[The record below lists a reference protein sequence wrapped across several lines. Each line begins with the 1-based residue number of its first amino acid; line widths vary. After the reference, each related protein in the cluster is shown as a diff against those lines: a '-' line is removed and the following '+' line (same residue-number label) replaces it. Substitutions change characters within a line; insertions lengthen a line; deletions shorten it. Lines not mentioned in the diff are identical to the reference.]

1 MITSQGGGKFL
12 KFCGIFQ
19 TVTESVAA
27 QTTIKDRYSYP

>member
-1 MITSQGGGKFL
+1 MITSQGGGTFL

-19 TVTESVAA
+19 MVTQSVAA